1 MVKVTPPSR
10 HRPGHHHHRH
20 HDHGHHHHRHH
31 DHGHHHHHHHHS
43 GSTELDEQPVIGSAQ
58 HGMTTALAALRAMN
72 SKEARHYALGNVI
85 ANLIQSG
92 HINGLGDVVKQTIA
106 QTNRY
111 DYVDH

>member
-1 MVKVTPPSR
+1 
-10 HRPGHHHHRH
+10 
-20 HDHGHHHHRHH
+20 
-31 DHGHHHHHHHHS
+31 
-43 GSTELDEQPVIGSAQ
+43 
-58 HGMTTALAALRAMN
+58 MTTALAALRAMN

-92 HINGLGDVVKQTIA
+92 HITGLGDVVKQTIA